1 MLRGCDGSFFVSHQ
15 PLWLTCCKI
24 EPMAQFPRAAALLF
38 AVPLL
43 VSCSGS
49 HKQGDEGAL
58 HLTAHIEERLPF
70 DETSFTQGLELGPDG
85 TLYVGTGM
93 EGASRIYRS
102 TVDGRE
108 LASQDLAPEFFGE
121 GITLI
126 DGSLWQLTW
135 QNNTAIKRDA
145 ETLEEIS
152 RATYEGEGWG
162 LCARPDAGEVIFSDG
177 TSELRRM
184 DPDTLAERERFTV
197 TLNGSPLSG
206 LNELECVGEDIYANI
221 FTSTDIVRIDAT
233 TGVVEA
239 VIDASGVPNNAT
251 PDPNHVLNG
260 IAHIEG
266 DEFYITGKRWPDMY
280 RVTFIPDSSH
290 G

>member
-1 MLRGCDGSFFVSHQ
+1 M
-15 PLWLTCCKI
+15 
-24 EPMAQFPRAAALLF
+24 
-38 AVPLL
+38 PLL
-43 VSCSGS
+43 VSCSDFS
-49 HKQGDEGAL
+49 VQGGEGVQ
-58 HLTAHIEERLPF
+58 HLTAQIEETLPF

-93 EGASRIYRS
+93 EGSSRVYRS
-102 TVDGRE
+102 TLDGRE
-108 LASQDLAPEFFGE
+108 LASQDLAPGFFGE
-121 GITLI
+121 GITLV
-126 DGSLWQLTW
+126 DDTLWQLTW

-152 RATYEGEGWG
+152 RATYAGEGWG

-197 TLNGSPLSG
+197 TLNGTPVDG
-206 LNELECVGEDIYANI
+206 LNELECVGEAIYANI
-221 FTSTDIVRIDAT
+221 FTTTDIVRIDAA
-233 TGVVEA
+233 TGKVEA
-239 VIDASGVPNNAT
+239 LIDASSIPNNAT

-260 IAHIEG
+260 IAHIDG

-280 RVTFIPDSSH
+280 RVTFVPDESH

>member
-1 MLRGCDGSFFVSHQ
+1 
-15 PLWLTCCKI
+15 
-24 EPMAQFPRAAALLF
+24 MAQFSRAAALLF

-49 HKQGDEGAL
+49 PMQGDEGAL

-85 TLYVGTGM
+85 TIYVGTGM
-93 EGASRIYRS
+93 EGSSRIYRS
-102 TVDGRE
+102 TVGGRE

-126 DGSLWQLTW
+126 DDSLWQLTW

-280 RVTFIPDSSH
+280 RVTFIPDTSH